1 MLHCFEVNV
10 TNKYNHL
17 LSANQ
22 LIYSMGDLE
31 GQLTD
36 LITECVKKDGTPIK
50 IYEHKDLLDNWF
62 PNSGCHLFIS
72 HSHADKKIAIAIANE
87 LYIKFGIKSFIDS
100 EFWGFVDKAIYGIND
115 KHSRIEG
122 RDDVFEYSK
131 CMRVASNFHLM
142 LANAL
147 TDGIYYSDS
156 CLFIKT
162 DNSMSLQGDESG
174 VNEGTLSP
182 WIFTEVNYTSTVAIA
197 PHPKRP
203 KPLLKAAFRSDVSME
218 GAESLNEAMDSALQ
232 VAYRPKTE
240 HMTKV
245 DEDKLIQ
252 TIFKATERPK
262 ENDFDIFTNLDEI
275 YSNFLR

>member
-1 MLHCFEVNV
+1 MLHCFEVNI

-17 LSANQ
+17 WSADK
-22 LIYSMGDLE
+22 LIYSIGDLE
-31 GQLTD
+31 GQLTE
-36 LITECVKKDGTPIK
+36 LITECVKKDGTAAK

-62 PNSGCHLFIS
+62 PKSGCHLFIS
-72 HSHADKKIAIAIANE
+72 HSHADKKIAISIANE

-115 KHSRIEG
+115 KHSRIAG
-122 RDDVFEYSK
+122 RDDVFEYNK

-162 DNSMSLQGDESG
+162 DNSMPLQGDDSG

-182 WIFTEVNYTSTVAIA
+182 WIFTEINYTSTVAIA

-203 KPLLKAAFRSDVSME
+203 RHLLKAAVIVE
-218 GAESLNEAMDSALQ
+218 GTEGRTMDSALQ
-232 VAYRPKTE
+232 IAYRPKTE

-252 TIFKATERPK
+252 TIFSATGRSK
-262 ENDFDIFTNLDEI
+262 ENDLDIFANLDKIYTNL
-275 YSNFLR
+275 LR